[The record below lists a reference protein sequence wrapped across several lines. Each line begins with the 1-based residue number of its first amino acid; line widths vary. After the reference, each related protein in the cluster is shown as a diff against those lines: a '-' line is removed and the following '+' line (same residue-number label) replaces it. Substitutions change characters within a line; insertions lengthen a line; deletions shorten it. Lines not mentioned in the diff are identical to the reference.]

1 LKCAG
6 RDDDLQ
12 VPLLAREGHRHGKT
26 LLRAVNVHLQRY
38 GIKIANRTIVDGS
51 IFGAPS
57 SISPCDCY
65 EQLALAFASLKNAA
79 L

>member
-1 LKCAG
+1 
-6 RDDDLQ
+6 
-12 VPLLAREGHRHGKT
+12 LLEKDRTGQT
-26 LLRAVNVHLQRY
+26 LLPAVNVHLQRN
-38 GIKIANRTIVDGS
+38 GIKIADGTIVDGS
-51 IFGAPS
+51 IIGAPS